1 LSRVAPRRIT
11 DVADKKHYSRA
22 VTFSELIDSSSVTAQ
37 ALAEH
42 LDALSGSDRLT
53 QTMALNRASQA
64 KLFDIVEGARRM
76 TLEDLAPAATQPL
89 TGIRHEGRNSL
100 PTFSRFAK
108 VFAVPDEVAKVATE
122 RWGFNDSGFT
132 VNTFVGP
139 GYFVVNQDGGDVL
152 VDYTQYPPKPHLGG
166 PKILSNSSRLSRFVF
181 NNTKDRVRGVSKH
194 VSIGRAWRGAKRL
207 DNWFVL
213 CRTA

>member
-1 LSRVAPRRIT
+1 MI
-11 DVADKKHYSRA
+11 
-22 VTFSELIDSSSVTAQ
+22 FSELIASASVTAQ

-42 LDALSGSDRLT
+42 LDALPDAERLT
-53 QTMALNRASQA
+53 QTMALTSAHQA
-64 KLFDIVEGARRM
+64 KLFDLVEGARKL
-76 TLEDLAPAATQPL
+76 TLDDLAPATTQPL
-89 TGIRHEGRNSL
+89 HGVRHEGRNSL
-100 PTFSRFAK
+100 LAFTRFAK
-108 VFAVPDEVAKVATE
+108 VFAVPDDASKVATE

-139 GYFVVNQDGGDVL
+139 GYFVVTPDGGEVL
-152 VDYTQYPPKPHLGG
+152 VDYTQYPPRPHVGG
-166 PKILSNSSRLSRFVF
+166 PRILSNSARLSRFVF
-181 NNTKDRVRGVSKH
+181 NNTKDRVRAVSKH